1 MRLIDANELKKALN
15 TEFEDHLLYFPF
27 AFKDLIDNTPTI
39 KRPRLI
45 INDIS
50 DEDIKKFTF
59 IWQRATS
66 KGILLEAD
74 RPHGKWIDCSEDGFI
89 ECPFCHKAT
98 TCDDNIDELHYCW
111 NCGAKLGK
119 GGADMR
125 ESNGNAVDNI

>member
-74 RPHGKWIDCSEDGFI
+74 RPHGKWVSNHS
-89 ECPFCHKAT
+89 PFSFM
-98 TCDDNIDELHYCW
+98 
-111 NCGAKLGK
+111 NCGRSCSICGK
-119 GGADMR
+119 TVEFSENFCPNCGADMR